1 MIFKQ
6 RDEGQLE
13 NVTYGL
19 KIGLQNSK
27 IKTILAIATLIGFS
41 NSWFYAFLFPSL
53 AWLLQIFSVWHC
65 YYSYVENVLKTDLK
79 AWCLKIAVNGLILQ
93 HF

>member
-13 NVTYGL
+13 NVTYGI

-79 AWCLKIAVNGLILQ
+79 ALCLKITDNGLILQ